1 MTIVYKINKSS
12 KASDDIM
19 YVLSKIY
26 NYYTLF
32 SKTASN
38 LNIYNE
44 VYGKYTTDLYYK
56 IIKND
61 NSL

>member
-38 LNIYNE
+38 LNIYNSINSQ
-44 VYGKYTTDLYYK
+44 VTTDLYYK